1 MKFLRYA
8 SALLLV
14 VSVSM
19 AQAKMNLAITLNG
32 QTMEG
37 VIDLNQVV
45 IIFGEN
51 NEKGE
56 QVSRMYFAA
65 LAQDEKKVTGAI
77 AITVVNE
84 EGKMAPICDDIP
96 VELMWNEQRD
106 IKFTETFTMG
116 LKISPIAEDK
126 K

>member
-1 MKFLRYA
+1 MKFLRFA

-14 VSVSM
+14 LGVSM
-19 AQAKMNLAITLNG
+19 AHAKMNLSVSLNG

-51 NEKGE
+51 NDKGE
-56 QVSRMYFAA
+56 QISRMYFAA

-96 VELMWNEQRD
+96 VELNWNEQRD

-116 LKISPIAEDK
+116 LKISPIEDIK
-126 K
+126 